1 VSRAKPIPRDE
12 WEEWA
17 IGMALIQYSI
27 NAGLKK
33 FGAQGEAAVTKELKQ
48 LHDMI
53 TFFPMDPNELTAE
66 QKRKAIA
73 SLMFLTEKRNGDVK
87 GRACADGRKQRED
100 FTKQDATSPTVS
112 NEAIFLTALIEAL
125 EERDVACFDIPGA
138 FLHAET
144 DEDVIMLLK
153 GRLAEL
159 MVMVE
164 PSLYRK
170 YVTFSSKGEP
180 MLYVKMHKALYGM
193 LRSAL
198 LFYRKLVADLE
209 ADGFEINPYD
219 PCVANR
225 MVNGL
230 QQTVVWHVDD
240 LKVSHKDPEVNTT
253 FGKWLVEKYGDCA
266 EHRGKHHDYLGMDFD
281 YSEKKKVKI
290 RMIPYLQSIIDDFP
304 EEIIATR
311 VTPAADYLFRVRDD
325 ATPLPE
331 EQAILFHRF
340 VARLVWVQAR
350 GRRDTQTPVS
360 FLMTR
365 VKAPDEDDWGKLK
378 RVLQYIKGTLHM
390 PLVLSAESMTMPKW
404 WIDAS
409 YSVHHDMKGHTG
421 AMLGFGQGMPISF
434 SHKQKLNVKS
444 STEGEVVGVDD
455 AMPQV
460 CWTRYF
466 LEAQGYDMQ
475 PTLIYQDNKSAMLLE
490 EYGKASSS
498 KRTKHINVRYFFV
511 KDKIEKGEIRL
522 EHCPTEEMWADVH
535 TKPKQGKIFSVF
547 RGVLMGIETDYDDKV
562 HEQDWLV
569 IFAEKKRLKA
579 EKDALKAL
587 KLAKAP
593 SLPTKPTAMTKAS
606 PQECVGASGNKEN
619 LPPTGKRVDS
629 KKRSTS
635 VLKVRGRCS
644 QPSIILVQ
652 GRRWSKNVYVNARA
666 AGLCV
671 DRAWL
676 EAFV

>member
-1 VSRAKPIPRDE
+1 
-12 WEEWA
+12 
-17 IGMALIQYSI
+17 
-27 NAGLKK
+27 
-33 FGAQGEAAVTKELKQ
+33 
-48 LHDMI
+48 
-53 TFFPMDPNELTAE
+53 
-66 QKRKAIA
+66 
-73 SLMFLTEKRNGDVK
+73 
-87 GRACADGRKQRED
+87 
-100 FTKQDATSPTVS
+100 
-112 NEAIFLTALIEAL
+112 
-125 EERDVACFDIPGA
+125 
-138 FLHAET
+138 
-144 DEDVIMLLK
+144 
-153 GRLAEL
+153 
-159 MVMVE
+159 
-164 PSLYRK
+164 
-170 YVTFSSKGEP
+170 
-180 MLYVKMHKALYGM
+180 
-193 LRSAL
+193 
-198 LFYRKLVADLE
+198 
-209 ADGFEINPYD
+209 
-219 PCVANR
+219 
-225 MVNGL
+225 
-230 QQTVVWHVDD
+230 
-240 LKVSHKDPEVNTT
+240 
-253 FGKWLVEKYGDCA
+253 
-266 EHRGKHHDYLGMDFD
+266 
-281 YSEKKKVKI
+281 
-290 RMIPYLQSIIDDFP
+290 
-304 EEIIATR
+304 
-311 VTPAADYLFRVRDD
+311 
-325 ATPLPE
+325 
-331 EQAILFHRF
+331 
-340 VARLVWVQAR
+340 
-350 GRRDTQTPVS
+350 
-360 FLMTR
+360 
-365 VKAPDEDDWGKLK
+365 
-378 RVLQYIKGTLHM
+378 
-390 PLVLSAESMTMPKW
+390 
-404 WIDAS
+404 
-409 YSVHHDMKGHTG
+409 MKGHTG

-593 SLPTKPTAMTKAS
+593 SLPTKPAAMTKAS

-619 LPPTGKRVDS
+619 LPPTGKGVDS
-629 KKRSTS
+629 KKRNTS
-635 VLKVRGRCS
+635 VLKVRGRWP